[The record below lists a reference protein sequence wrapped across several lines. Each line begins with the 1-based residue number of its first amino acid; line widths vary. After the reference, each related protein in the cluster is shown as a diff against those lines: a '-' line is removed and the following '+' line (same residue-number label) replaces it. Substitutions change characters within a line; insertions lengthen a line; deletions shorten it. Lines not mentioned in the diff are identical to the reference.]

1 MATSGCKSQQTK
13 RNEFDSLEQQR
24 VHRQKEREKERKREI
39 QSVSDESEEEVHNPL
54 KMATA
59 EWMTVKLIRRHREW
73 VPP

>member
-1 MATSGCKSQQTK
+1 MWQPAAARASK
-13 RNEFDSLEQQR
+13 RNETSLTASSNNEYTDR
-24 VHRQKEREKERKREI
+24 KRQKERKREI

-73 VPP
+73 